1 MQISRQ
7 WRNTH
12 AVRATGSYTMHSI
25 SGLTI
30 QPIHYSVRIFMALS
44 SAQKKDLKRIA
55 HHLKPVVLVSEQGAN
70 DGVVAELQRALND
83 HELIKIRINVND
95 REAKQALIAELCQQ
109 TGAEL
114 VQVIGKMAV
123 LLKRNPEPNRNLSN
137 LLRYKEL

>member
-7 WRNTH
+7 RCNTH
-12 AVRATGSYTMHSI
+12 AVQATGGYTMGSI
-25 SGLTI
+25 FGLTI
-30 QPIHYSVRIFMALS
+30 QPIYYSVRIFMALS

-55 HHLKPVVLVSEQGAN
+55 HHLKPVVLVSEQGAS
-70 DGVVAELQRALND
+70 DGGVAELQRALND
-83 HELIKIRINVND
+83 HELIKIRINVSD

>member
-1 MQISRQ
+1 
-7 WRNTH
+7 
-12 AVRATGSYTMHSI
+12 
-25 SGLTI
+25 
-30 QPIHYSVRIFMALS
+30 MALS

-55 HHLKPVVLVSEQGAN
+55 HHLKPVVLVSEQGAS

-83 HELIKIRINVND
+83 HELIKIRINVSD